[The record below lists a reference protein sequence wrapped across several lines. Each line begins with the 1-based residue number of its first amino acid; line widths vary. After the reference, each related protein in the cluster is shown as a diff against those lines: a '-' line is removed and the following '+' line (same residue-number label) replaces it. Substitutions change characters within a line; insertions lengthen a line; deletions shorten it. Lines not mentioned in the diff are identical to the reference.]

1 MDLSEE
7 ELEQLTA
14 LFNAF
19 GQKTRLTILLGFYH
33 GETAAEIADQ
43 LDISRPGLQSHFV
56 KMRDADLIRKTDDGT
71 YALTPVGT
79 YFAELVESRRGTLLD
94 VTEIL
99 ADAECR
105 AEQELSK
112 QVDPDM
118 VSDTEWQRI
127 VEAEKWKSTAHTV
140 KKILSSG
147 NQQSGDRKF

>member
-56 KMRDADLIRKTDDGT
+56 KMRDADLIRKTDDGP

-99 ADAECR
+99 ADAESD
-105 AEQELSK
+105 AEQDLEDEVNQDLISE
-112 QVDPDM
+112 
-118 VSDTEWQRI
+118 TEWQRI
-127 VEAEKWKSTAHTV
+127 VEDEKWERAIEQVRETLNTES
-140 KKILSSG
+140 I
-147 NQQSGDRKF
+147 

>member
-7 ELEQLTA
+7 ELEQLTV

-99 ADAECR
+99 ADAESE
-105 AEQELSK
+105 AEQELEGEVNQDLISE
-112 QVDPDM
+112 
-118 VSDTEWQRI
+118 TEWQRI
-127 VEAEKWKSTAHTV
+127 IEDEKWERAVEQVRETLNTES
-140 KKILSSG
+140 I
-147 NQQSGDRKF
+147 

>member
-33 GETAAEIADQ
+33 GETAAEIAAQ

-99 ADAECR
+99 ADAESD
-105 AEQELSK
+105 AEQDLEDEVNQDLISE
-112 QVDPDM
+112 
-118 VSDTEWQRI
+118 TEWQRI
-127 VEAEKWKSTAHTV
+127 VEERKWGLVEETV
-140 KKILSSG
+140 REHLDADS
-147 NQQSGDRKF
+147 NP

>member
-99 ADAECR
+99 ADAESD
-105 AEQELSK
+105 AEQKLEDEVNQDLISN
-112 QVDPDM
+112 
-118 VSDTEWQRI
+118 TEWQRI
-127 VEAEKWKSTAHTV
+127 VEERKWGLVEKAVREQLGTDSD
-140 KKILSSG
+140 L
-147 NQQSGDRKF
+147 

>member
-19 GQKTRLTILLGFYH
+19 GQKTRLTILVGFYH

-56 KMRDADLIRKTDDGT
+56 KMRDADLIWKTDDGT

-99 ADAECR
+99 ADAESD
-105 AEQELSK
+105 AEQDLDDEVNQNLISN
-112 QVDPDM
+112 
-118 VSDTEWQRI
+118 TEWQRI
-127 VEAEKWKSTAHTV
+127 VEERKWGLAEETV
-140 KKILSSG
+140 REHLDETEQK
-147 NQQSGDRKF
+147 